1 VTTRGGNL
9 SPFSLSLSS
18 MELSPGKC
26 LIPWRIFCVL
36 PIVRQIAPN
45 PAAVVELRRQLQGAG
60 AINQRR
66 MIDIEAAEAVVVS
79 MRRQTASQSRGQLP
93 ERAKPATKPAPA
105 RKPASRRRLSSGY
118 TSPDLRHEHA
128 NWA

>member
-1 VTTRGGNL
+1 
-9 SPFSLSLSS
+9 

-36 PIVRQIAPN
+36 PIVRAAAPN

-66 MIDIEAAEAVVVS
+66 MIDIEAAESVVRS
-79 MRRQTASQSRGQLP
+79 MRRQMATATKPQPRRP
-93 ERAKPATKPAPA
+93 TAAKPTAKPAPA

-128 NWA
+128 DWA